1 MREIKLFHTPT
12 ATPEEWRVE
21 EYDADGDD
29 GVAVTVFTG
38 PGAERRAKEFAERLR
53 YDTLCRD

>member
-1 MREIKLFHTPT
+1 MREIKLFHIWF
-12 ATPEEWRVE
+12 ADPEEWRVE
-21 EYDADGDD
+21 EYEADDDA

-53 YDTLCRD
+53 YD